1 MQIHVSK
8 ADCPSPHSIA
18 NKVARVVW
26 GTVWCVCFRPSPR
39 ILFGWRRFLLRIFG
53 ARIGR
58 NARISPSVIV
68 WAPWNLVVGDEVA
81 IAHNVDCYCV
91 DKLTI
96 GDKATVSQ
104 YSILCTATHDICSPN
119 MQLISS
125 PIVLEAQ
132 CWVCAA
138 AFVGPG
144 VTIHEGAVLGAM
156 SVTTKNIDAWTV
168 NAGNPARML
177 RRRQIC
183 AMEES
188 ETSNE
193 T

>member
-1 MQIHVSK
+1 
-8 ADCPSPHSIA
+8 
-18 NKVARVVW
+18 
-26 GTVWCVCFRPSPR
+26 
-39 ILFGWRRFLLRIFG
+39 
-53 ARIGR
+53 
-58 NARISPSVIV
+58 
-68 WAPWNLVVGDEVA
+68 
-81 IAHNVDCYCV
+81 
-91 DKLTI
+91 
-96 GDKATVSQ
+96 
-104 YSILCTATHDICSPN
+104 

-177 RRRQIC
+177 RRRQIR